1 MRTHYYYCDNIENVE
16 NYEKAKADGF
26 KGWHCHHRLE
36 THFSDGTPRPKDAQ
50 LSKEELI
57 ALDMYWCRP
66 AEELIFLATKEHYCL
81 HKKGKHLSEETRRKL
96 SETMKGKPL
105 SEEHKRKLS
114 KAMKGKKCGPRSEK
128 TKRKISESMKGKH
141 LSEEAKRKCSEANK
155 GKHWYNNGEKQTM
168 AYDCPE
174 SFVPGRLI

>member
-1 MRTHYYYCDNIENVE
+1 M
-16 NYEKAKADGF
+16 
-26 KGWHCHHRLE
+26 E

-81 HKKGKHLSEETRRKL
+81 HKKGKH
-96 SETMKGKPL
+96 
-105 SEEHKRKLS
+105 
-114 KAMKGKKCGPRSEK
+114 
-128 TKRKISESMKGKH
+128 
-141 LSEEAKRKCSEANK
+141 
-155 GKHWYNNGEKQTM
+155 WYNNGEKQTM